1 MTSSASCFWE
11 RLRIDSNS
19 LNKIHLSQGVSIQL
33 TSCISNKILDDS
45 LSFQVFNNL
54 GMNQKICNYSSKRN
68 NITLLCSES
77 ISGVPYNTPHV
88 VENYID
94 NVNLLLSGNAVQNVL
109 LLFVD
114 EIWRMSCFSVIKAP

>member
-19 LNKIHLSQGVSIQL
+19 LNKIHLSQGVSIQT

-68 NITLLCSES
+68 NITLLYSES
-77 ISGVPYNTPHV
+77 ISGIPYSIPHMI
-88 VENYID
+88 EYYED
-94 NVNLLLSGNAVQNVL
+94 NINLLLSGNAVQN
-109 LLFVD
+109 
-114 EIWRMSCFSVIKAP
+114 I